1 MKDRIKQ
8 IMESQH
14 MTQQVFAEFI
24 GIAPAT
30 LSGIFTER
38 TRPTINTV
46 EAIKKKIPSLSTDWL
61 LFGKEPMYLDQ
72 ANQSSNHVDGQNS
85 AAPVPSRSSTNY
97 SESLLDFQTS
107 PIPGGIV
114 DVRMNS
120 NLKGVN
126 NTHGFSDFENMK
138 NIDKMPRRV
147 TEIRVFYDDQTWE
160 SFVPVKN
167 K

>member
-1 MKDRIKQ
+1 
-8 IMESQH
+8 
-14 MTQQVFAEFI
+14 
-24 GIAPAT
+24 
-30 LSGIFTER
+30 
-38 TRPTINTV
+38 
-46 EAIKKKIPSLSTDWL
+46 
-61 LFGKEPMYLDQ
+61 MYLDQ

-85 AAPVPSRSSTNY
+85 TAPVPSRSSTNY

-114 DVRMNS
+114 DVRMNG

-138 NIDKMPRRV
+138 NIDKTPRRV